1 MAAPPARTEISDTYP
16 NPSNAVARTG
26 FGKLWDYVTGLLG
39 ATGNAT
45 EAQAALKLGVKGASV
60 ASASSPNIWTTDG
73 DVIHIT
79 GTTTI
84 TGFAAAPRAGARK
97 LLCFDG
103 AVTLTNGSN
112 LVVPGAANYTT
123 ATGDLVSVYA
133 ETTTKFRLEVTRVDG
148 PVLSA
153 SQAEMEAGSEAT
165 LRLASPLRVAQAIA
179 ALRTSI
185 GTKQNSTSGTTID
198 FTAIPATAKRVTVN
212 LAGVSLNAAAQLALR
227 IGDSGGVETSGYA
240 GAQSNVASSWLMAG
254 THFDLS
260 PTGTSAAALY
270 NGRIMLELL
279 DPATNCWTLTSQL
292 AREDSATL
300 HIAAGQKSLSATL
313 DRVQLTTVAGTATFD
328 AGMVNITWE

>member
-1 MAAPPARTEISDTYP
+1 MAAPPARTEISDTAP

-45 EAQAALKLGVKGASV
+45 EAQAALKLGVKGANV

-73 DVIHIT
+73 DTVHIT

-103 AVTLTNGSN
+103 AVTLTTGSN
-112 LVVPGAANYTT
+112 LIVPGGANYTT
-123 ATGDLVSVYA
+123 AAGDLISVYA
-133 ETTTKFRLEVTRVDG
+133 ETTTKFRLELTRIDG
-148 PVLSA
+148 PALSA
-153 SQAEMEAGSEAT
+153 TQEEMETGTEAT
-165 LRLASPLRVAQAIA
+165 LRLVSPLRVAEAVA

-185 GTKQNSTSGTTID
+185 GTKQNSTSGTALD
-198 FTAIPATAKRVTVN
+198 FTGIPATAKRVTMN
-212 LAGVSLNAAAQLALR
+212 LQGVSLNATAQLAMR
-227 IGDSGGVETSGYA
+227 IGDSGGIETSGYDGSQTNIGATA
-240 GAQSNVASSWLMAG
+240 GFAG

-260 PTGTSAAALY
+260 PSGTSGAAIYSGQVVLD
-270 NGRIMLELL
+270 LL
-279 DPATNCWTLTSQL
+279 DPATNTWTLTSLL
-292 AREDSATL
+292 ARTD
-300 HIAAGQKSLSATL
+300 AAGINIAVGYKALSAAL

-328 AGMVNITWE
+328 AGMVNILVE